1 MRLRGDEGPAGRYP
15 VSLRKSYSKDQES
28 CKVTFELPEAAAP
41 GAVSVHLVGDFNN
54 WNESATEMKKGK
66 DGNWTAAM
74 TLASG
79 RQYYFRYLIDGDTW
93 ENDWNADKYVQSPY
107 SDADNSVVIV

>member
-1 MRLRGDEGPAGRYP
+1 
-15 VSLRKSYSKDQES
+15 VSLKKSYSKDQGT

-41 GAVSVHLVGDFNN
+41 GARTVHLVGDFNN
-54 WNESATEMKKGK
+54 WSETAPELKQGK
-66 DGNWTAAM
+66 DGDWTASV

-79 RQYYFRYLIDGDTW
+79 RQYYFRYLIDGTAW

-107 SDADNSVVIV
+107 SVADNSVVIV